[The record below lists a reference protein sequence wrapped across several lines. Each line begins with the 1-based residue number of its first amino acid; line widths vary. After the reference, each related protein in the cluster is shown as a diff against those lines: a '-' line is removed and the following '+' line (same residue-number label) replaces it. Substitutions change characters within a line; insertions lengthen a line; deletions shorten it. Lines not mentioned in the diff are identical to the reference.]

1 MHEYPITEYE
11 YQHTI
16 GYCQAVRDKL
26 RSMGDLYPYQQ
37 AVIDQIMAMPRH
49 AVLEI
54 PARMG
59 MTTIRSRLTPNWAS
73 QRHKEPPKLAWP
85 PRRSR
90 MQQAM
95 QQVFLTWS
103 GK

>member
-16 GYCQAVRDKL
+16 GCCQAVRDKL
-26 RSMGDLYPYQQ
+26 RSMGEVKFYPYQQ
-37 AVIDQIMAMPRH
+37 AVVDQIMTMPRH

-54 PARMG
+54 PVRVG
-59 MTTIRSRLTPNWAS
+59 MSAIRSRLALNWAS
-73 QRHKEPPKLAWP
+73 QRHKEPPKLTWP

-90 MQQAM
+90 TQQAM
-95 QQVFLTWS
+95 
-103 GK
+103 